1 MCIAILQKENSKLD
15 RRLIENCWT
24 NNPHGAG
31 LLWTENGCLKCFKS
45 LDNLPQFIE
54 KYEAVTKDFGRFSKI
69 VLHFRIATHGEK
81 DFNNCHP
88 HFVSDKI
95 AFVHNG
101 IIHVPMDLKEIKSDT
116 VVFNETILRKLP
128 ENFIENVAVQE
139 LLMRYTTGSKLVF
152 LSSANVSY
160 IVHENDGHWISD
172 GIWCS
177 NHSYT
182 SYNDFSRLSLLDQ
195 RWYPEKRSGLDR
207 DDRLDFSEE
216 FEQCLSCGGFLDSP
230 RSLEQG
236 YCDDCYSFYLKDDNF
251 YPMTKG
257 GLFAK

>member
-1 MCIAILQKENSKLD
+1 MCIAILQKENATLD
-15 RRLIENCWT
+15 RRMIENCWK

-31 LLWTENGCLKCFKS
+31 LLWTENGSLKCFKS

-54 KYEAVTKDFGRFSKI
+54 RYEKVTKESGRFSKI

-81 DFNNCHP
+81 DFANCHP
-88 HFVSDKI
+88 HFVSDRI

-101 IIHVPMDLKEIKSDT
+101 IIHVPRTQKESKSDT
-116 VVFNETILRKLP
+116 AIFNETILQKLP

-139 LLMRYTTGSKLVF
+139 LLMRYTAGSKLVF
-152 LSSANVSY
+152 LSSANASY
-160 IVHENDGHWISD
+160 IVHEQDGHWIND

-177 NHSYT
+177 NHSYAD
-182 SYNDFSRLSLLDQ
+182 YDEFSRLSLLNQ
-195 RWYPEKRSGLDR
+195 RWYPEERSGMNR
-207 DDRLDFSEE
+207 DDRLNFGDEE

-236 YCDDCYSFYLKDDNF
+236 YCDDCYDFYLKNDNY
-251 YPMTKG
+251 YPNLKG
-257 GLFAK
+257 G